1 MKTKVYAN
9 NGHCIL
15 FGDTHFSREHKI
27 SCKEAMIFFRD
38 NAVKLETETKAIQ
51 CELDDLGL
59 DADDDG
65 FFWEIDI

>member
-38 NAVKLETETKAIQ
+38 NAVKLETETKAISKGSIPLLKRKGISKYRQ
-51 CELDDLGL
+51 GM
-59 DADDDG
+59 
-65 FFWEIDI
+65 